1 MERTLAQLTSVRNPV
16 WADAE
21 HTMIDCEITNTVYGD
36 EVLPFTACA
45 NDVEAHGQRI
55 FSDLVA
61 GVYGPIAEYV
71 APPKVT
77 ATPPSGSIPVEV
89 L

>member
-1 MERTLAQLTSVRNPV
+1 MEQTLAQLTSVRNPV

-36 EVLPFTACA
+36 EVLPFTACV
-45 NDVEAHGQRI
+45 NDVEAHGRSI
-55 FSDLVA
+55 FADLIS
-61 GVYGPIAEYV
+61 GRYGEIGEYV
-71 APPKVT
+71 ATYVADP
-77 ATPPSGSIPVEV
+77 TPASGEIPVQV